1 MNDEEIMKKFNEAF
15 SDDNLNNSKKKEEP
29 VTPYRVT
36 SNLNAN
42 ISNVSN
48 TNNLNLENNN
58 EEKLD
63 INDLLSQDPNT
74 YYSSNS
80 SSQSNYAQYDSNV
93 NYNYIPTYNSTQNK
107 KKNTIKVSSDMKIL
121 FIIVAILFVFILII
135 PTIYNVVRE
144 ILIKLS

>member
-42 ISNVSN
+42 INNVSN